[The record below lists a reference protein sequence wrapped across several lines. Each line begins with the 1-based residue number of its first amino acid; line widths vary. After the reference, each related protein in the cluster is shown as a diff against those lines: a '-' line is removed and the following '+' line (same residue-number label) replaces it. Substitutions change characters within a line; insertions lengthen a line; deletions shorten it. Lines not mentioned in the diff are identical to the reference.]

1 MQNKTK
7 IFLKKLPFYK
17 YLILFY
23 TLLVK
28 NKIISRYSNSSDE
41 LIFIHVGKCGGRS
54 LLDAINRSPVVD
66 KRFNSVKRVHVS
78 KPPILKK
85 SQYIIVVR
93 NPISRALSAFNW
105 RYKLVV
111 EDETQKYSFKGEY
124 EILVKYNT
132 FNELAES
139 LYEGESLNRTV
150 ANDFRTIH
158 HLKQDLN
165 YYLQDLLKKTSPK
178 QVFQVLATEFL
189 DDDIEKYLSIKN
201 AQKIHQHRSSVSEER
216 LRLSAL
222 AKKNLRIFLAKDY
235 AVLRKLI
242 EWKSIPADKSQ
253 VLLD

>member
-85 SQYIIVVR
+85 S
-93 NPISRALSAFNW
+93 
-105 RYKLVV
+105 
-111 EDETQKYSFKGEY
+111 
-124 EILVKYNT
+124 
-132 FNELAES
+132 
-139 LYEGESLNRTV
+139 
-150 ANDFRTIH
+150 
-158 HLKQDLN
+158 
-165 YYLQDLLKKTSPK
+165 
-178 QVFQVLATEFL
+178 
-189 DDDIEKYLSIKN
+189 
-201 AQKIHQHRSSVSEER
+201 
-216 LRLSAL
+216 
-222 AKKNLRIFLAKDY
+222 
-235 AVLRKLI
+235 
-242 EWKSIPADKSQ
+242 
-253 VLLD
+253 